1 MFMCI
6 RITKELKDVYE
17 KVMKINLGYKVQY
30 PTFVSILVALGYI
43 DRQPNSM
50 TGMLLSIEQLVKL
63 AWQTVHT
70 KCKPSEIY
78 AYQSLDESCGPYEEI
93 KELNFVECLTF
104 ENFAMLL
111 NLINN
116 VYIKNSSKPS
126 KSVNEV
132 IDEEEEG
139 CEDSNR
145 PYGYVDSQDRFMA
158 SSQAEVDKMFRK
170 FYPLLINKR
179 KKSTKRPVN

>member
-1 MFMCI
+1 
-6 RITKELKDVYE
+6 
-17 KVMKINLGYKVQY
+17 
-30 PTFVSILVALGYI
+30 
-43 DRQPNSM
+43 
-50 TGMLLSIEQLVKL
+50 
-63 AWQTVHT
+63 
-70 KCKPSEIY
+70 
-78 AYQSLDESCGPYEEI
+78 
-93 KELNFVECLTF
+93 
-104 ENFAMLL
+104 MLL

-116 VYIKNSSKPS
+116 VYIKNSNKHS

-170 FYPLLINKR
+170 FYPLLVNKR
-179 KKSTKRPVN
+179 KKSTKRPVI

>member
-1 MFMCI
+1 M
-6 RITKELKDVYE
+6 
-17 KVMKINLGYKVQY
+17 
-30 PTFVSILVALGYI
+30 
-43 DRQPNSM
+43 
-50 TGMLLSIEQLVKL
+50 
-63 AWQTVHT
+63 
-70 KCKPSEIY
+70 
-78 AYQSLDESCGPYEEI
+78 

-116 VYIKNSSKPS
+116 VYIKNSNKHS

-170 FYPLLINKR
+170 FYPLLVNKR
-179 KKSTKRPVN
+179 KKSTKRPVI